1 MESMKSESR
10 MARKKKTKTVRRTPI
25 KILWSMVMVLSTT
38 IRQNLFALALFC
50 PGRYNDD
57 GNGDGANE
65 TLFIDAIVVE
75 SVAPVVIVLRRPN
88 TLKRILRFPAFK
100 KINTKAISEG
110 FITFIKVICD
120 GNYVRK

>member
-1 MESMKSESR
+1 MESIKSESR
-10 MARKKKTKTVRRTPI
+10 IARKKKTKTVRRTPI

-38 IRQNLFALALFC
+38 IRQNLFVLARFC

-88 TLKRILRFPAFK
+88 TLKRKSTNVEISCFQKSMLRQFRVFLPSLK
-100 KINTKAISEG
+100 SL
-110 FITFIKVICD
+110 
-120 GNYVRK
+120 